1 MNSKLTVAPSP
12 HVKSDITTSKIMLDV
27 IIALAPAMIASVIF
41 FGFRALI
48 LIAVCVVSS
57 VGFEYLYNMINKKQ
71 QTIGDLS
78 AVVTGVLLALN
89 LPVTLPIPMAIFG
102 CLVAIVAVKCLF
114 GGIGQNFANP
124 AITARIILL
133 VSFAGQMT
141 NFVAPHGVA
150 LETVGGA
157 TPMGLISM
165 GNTEALPSLM
175 DMFIGNIGGC
185 LGETSALALI
195 IGGIYLVVRKVIT
208 PTIPLAYIGTVI
220 VLSFVFGYN
229 PMYQI
234 LGGGLMLGAI
244 FMATDYTTS
253 PMTEKGRLVF
263 GIGCG
268 VLTMLIRRF
277 GAYPEG
283 VSFAILLMNILCPHI
298 NSLTRN
304 KAFGGKKI
312 EK

>member
-1 MNSKLTVAPSP
+1 MNNKLTVAPSP
-12 HVKSDITTSKIMLDV
+12 HVKSDVTTSKVMLDV
-27 IIALAPAMIASVIF
+27 VIALVPAMIASLIF

-48 LIAVCVVSS
+48 LIAVCVISC
-57 VGFEYLYNMINKKQ
+57 VGFEYLYNMINKKE
-71 QTIGDLS
+71 QTIGDFS

-89 LPVTLPIPMAIFG
+89 LPVTFPIPMAIFG
-102 CLVAIVAVKCLF
+102 SLVAIVAVKCLF

-141 NFVAPHGVA
+141 NFVAPHGA
-150 LETVGGA
+150 SLETVGGA
-157 TPMGLISM
+157 TPMGLIAA

-175 DMFIGNIGGC
+175 DMFLGNIGGC

-195 IGGIYLVVRKVIT
+195 LGGIYLVYRKIIT

-298 NSLTRN
+298 DSLTRN
-304 KAFGGKKI
+304 KPFGGKKI